1 MNIAVCMK
9 QVLDPEIPPRDFAI
23 DQASMQASKGNA
35 SLVTSI
41 FCENALETA
50 LQLREKLEGKI
61 TAYSFGAESTKDV
74 LRKALALRA
83 DEAVLIQNT
92 MTNPDSLSVAKVLA
106 AAISKGDK
114 PDLVMVGREA
124 ADWGAAQTGGLLA
137 EELKMPFVGF
147 VDSIEKGD
155 GDGEL
160 KLHRQT
166 DSGFEIVTAKTPLV
180 VSITNN
186 DQNLPRIPKTRD
198 VMKSSKKTIS
208 QLSLEDLGLS
218 SEDLGNGHSWSQTV
232 NLAIP
237 VKDTQCEFIEGDSI
251 EDKIDTLAN
260 KILAIVRAAG

>member
-23 DQASMQASKGNA
+23 DKASMQANKGNA
-35 SLVTSI
+35 NFVTSI

-50 LQLREKLEGKI
+50 LQLREKVEGKI
-61 TAYSFGAESTKDV
+61 TALSFGADTAKGV

-83 DEAVLIQNT
+83 DEAVLIQHT
-92 MTNPDSLSVAKVLA
+92 MTNPDSLAVAKVLA

-137 EELKMPFVGF
+137 EELNMPFVGF
-147 VDSIEKGD
+147 VDGIEKGD
-155 GDGEL
+155 AEGEL

-166 DSGFEIVTAKTPLV
+166 ESGFEVVTAKTPLV
-180 VSITNN
+180 VSVTNSE
-186 DQNLPRIPKTRD
+186 QNLPRIPKTRD
-198 VMKSSKKTIS
+198 VMKSSRKPIA

-218 SEDLGNGHSWSQTV
+218 PDDLEGSHGWSQTV
-232 NLAIP
+232 DLAIP
-237 VKDTQCEFIEGDSI
+237 VKDTKCEFIEGDSI
-251 EDKIDTLAN
+251 EEKIDSLAE
-260 KILAIVRAAG
+260 KIVAIVRAAG